1 MEANEIAKLF
11 EAYMKVC
18 RGHEE
23 GMDEH
28 AQKEFKR
35 VILETLTNN
44 TLKTHTPIQKSTM
57 ISIPEVASDMNCL
70 LNTVELHAIE
80 RRTRSAWHIKNGF
93 GGTSYL
99 YEERE
104 RPFIQGVIQKFLD
117 ETK

>member
-18 RGHEE
+18 HGHEE

-35 VILETLTNN
+35 VILETLKN
-44 TLKTHTPIQKSTM
+44 HIPIKKSTM
-57 ISIPEVASDMNCL
+57 ISIPEVASDMNCF
-70 LNTVELHAIE
+70 LNSVELHAIE
-80 RRTRSAWHIKNGF
+80 RRARSAWHIRNGF

-117 ETK
+117 ETKD